1 MSKKTVQIV
10 DIKDYFTIEEYR
22 GKYDVVKW
30 EYDPWGSDD
39 NKGSIG
45 ETSDLTD
52 ALTLI
57 RAYTGREIKS
67 IT

>member
-1 MSKKTVQIV
+1 MSKKTIELV
-10 DIKDYFTIEEYR
+10 DSRWEYYTIEEYN

-30 EYDPWGSDD
+30 ENGTWSDT

-45 ETSDLTD
+45 ETSNLAD

-57 RAYTGREIKS
+57 RAYTGKEIKS
-67 IT
+67 IS